1 MSDEKSASPSQA
13 GDGEKGALHHVASRS
28 IDVETAEMAPFEDAK
43 FDKKLLLKKD
53 LVLVPLLGVMYMIM
67 VSPNNVPGQSRSHD
81 GTSD

>member
-43 FDKKLLLKKD
+43 FDMKLLLKKD

-67 VSPNNVPGQSRSHD
+67 VSATDENNMIRSHEFVV
-81 GTSD
+81 G